1 MFEDSTFESM
11 SRIHTRSRDW
21 MLATFAFNSSILLV
35 LVFIP
40 LIYPHALPQIK
51 SAILMEAPEPVE
63 ETKPVVRPEHAQAP
77 PTQMPAGV
85 LQAPSQIPDKPWI
98 PSTREEPMP
107 GNIANLI
114 DGEPGPWGADNPFSG
129 HSVHPNVR
137 LAVTP
142 AQHVSSGV
150 MSGMLIR
157 KVVPEY
163 PAIPKTMHLQGT
175 VVLLATISRTGT
187 IENLRVV
194 SGPALLQQTALDA
207 VQQWRYRPYL
217 LNGEPVEVETTVR
230 VDFTLGG

>member
-11 SRIHTRSRDW
+11 SRIHTRIRGW
-21 MLATFAFNSSILLV
+21 MFTTFAFNSSILLV
-35 LVFIP
+35 LVMIP
-40 LIYPHALPQIK
+40 LIYPHALPQIA
-51 SAILMEAPEPVE
+51 SAILMEAPVPVE
-63 ETKPVVRPEHAQAP
+63 ETKPVVRPEHAQAA

-107 GNIANLI
+107 GNVAILM
-114 DGEPGPWGADNPFSG
+114 DGGPGSGSPDNPFSG

-137 LAVTP
+137 PAVTP

-150 MSGMLIR
+150 MAGMLIR
-157 KVVPEY
+157 KVMPEY

-175 VVLLATISRTGT
+175 VVLQATISRTGT

-194 SGPALLQQTALDA
+194 SGPALLQQAALDA
-207 VQQWRYRPYL
+207 VQQWPYRPYL
-217 LNGEPVEVETTVR
+217 LNGEPVEVETTVK
-230 VDFTLGG
+230 VEFTIQ